1 MNLLA
6 SKHGRVAATKP
17 EGLRP
22 ANEAGSKQ
30 LLAAARGHST
40 RGHSEDPTRTRR
52 LIDDREVL

>member
-17 EGLRP
+17 EGLQP

-30 LLAAARGHST
+30 LLAAARWAP
-40 RGHSEDPTRTRR
+40 EC
-52 LIDDREVL
+52 